1 VVGERFFYFAINFY
15 RYFCCFLFD
24 ISYISSYKRISILHK
39 GEYVILG
46 LITARGGS
54 TRLPRK
60 NAKLFCGHP
69 LVAWSII
76 QSKCSKLIDETVL
89 TTDDDEIAAIGERYG
104 AKVIRRP
111 VWDNDTTAGVPLLN
125 AIEELE
131 KEGIVPDHIVTLLPT
146 SPVKLP
152 DDLDRMIAIYLQSGE
167 DQIMTVSP
175 DREHFIFEN
184 LTSVKDGYRIGYHVK
199 PFLADKYWK
208 YSNLCGGWG
217 VSKRDWQVERWRRN
231 GKSDAALDA
240 QHEKIF
246 DDKILC
252 YSVLPW
258 QVFET
263 DYLEYF
269 NLCELIMEKFV
280 LKGRGTKVYTDYAM
294 YSGSEYET
302 ADYSH
307 YAGNMGQQ

>member
-1 VVGERFFYFAINFY
+1 M
-15 RYFCCFLFD
+15 
-24 ISYISSYKRISILHK
+24 
-39 GEYVILG
+39 ILG

-60 NAKLFCGHP
+60 NAKPFCGHP
-69 LVAWSII
+69 LVAWSIM
-76 QSKCSKLIDETVL
+76 QSMCSKLIDLTVL

-111 VWDNDTTAGVPLLN
+111 EWGNDTTAGVPFLH
-125 AIEELE
+125 AMEELA
-131 KEGIVPDHIVTLLPT
+131 KEGIRPDHIVTFLPT

-184 LTSVKDGYRIGYHVK
+184 LTSVKEGYRIGYHVK
-199 PFLADKYWK
+199 PFIADKFWT
-208 YSNLCGGWG
+208 YSKLCGGWG
-217 VSKRDWQVERWRRN
+217 VSKTDWQIDRWRRN
-231 GKSDAALDA
+231 GTSDAALDA
-240 QHEKIF
+240 KKESGF

-263 DYLEYF
+263 DYIEYF
-269 NLCELIMEKFV
+269 ELCELIMEKFV
-280 LKGRGTKVYTDYAM
+280 LKGRGPQIYIDYAKTVGKD
-294 YSGSEYET
+294 YGFSE
-302 ADYSH
+302 DYSQ
-307 YAGNMGQQ
+307 YAGNMGQQG